1 MVLLFRYPL
10 PSPDGSDRR
19 RHSRNSSI
27 SSTGNPITNAMSGI
41 ASSMSSFS
49 NSLGFAGHSNVD
61 GFPTPMI
68 NRRTG
73 IGSSKRNK
81 TKKKDKILK
90 FCDAF
95 FYTKKYII
103 KIGYNIKAM
112 RYKMKVSVISSEPA
126 KKAMPDLQRFPWN
139 LYLIN
144 NVENMSGFFA

>member
-103 KIGYNIKAM
+103 KIGYNIK
-112 RYKMKVSVISSEPA
+112 
-126 KKAMPDLQRFPWN
+126 Q
-139 LYLIN
+139 
-144 NVENMSGFFA
+144 